1 MSTFRIGARELLF
14 MGVLAAVPLASYF
27 FVFAPRNAQ
36 IATARGEI
44 AAKESQLAS
53 LRTVTARIANIDE
66 EIVRWEEALR
76 RLDERLPGEEGVD
89 GILEQITELA
99 KSHDLAVASVKGER
113 PIPAAEYMELPLRT
127 VVEGDFAGFHRFL
140 VDLEALPRITR
151 IHRMNLV
158 RSDFDP
164 SKRNDRGDEAR
175 GPLKAEFTLSIYF
188 DPGDAPRYE
197 TKGGRNDV
205 RTSK

>member
-14 MGVLAAVPLASYF
+14 LGVLASVPIAGYL
-27 FVFAPRNAQ
+27 FVFKPRNSQ

-44 AAKESQLAS
+44 AAKETQLAS

-89 GILEQITELA
+89 GILGQITELA
-99 KSHDLAVASVKGER
+99 QSHRLTVASVKGER
-113 PIPAAEYMELPLRT
+113 AIPAAEYMELPLRA
-127 VVEGDFAGFHRFL
+127 VVTGTFEGFHRFL
-140 VDLEALPRITR
+140 ADLEALPRITR

-158 RSDFDP
+158 RGDFDP
-164 SKRNDRGDEAR
+164 SKRKGDGAE

>member
-1 MSTFRIGARELLF
+1 MSTFRIGARELVFL
-14 MGVLAAVPLASYF
+14 GVLAAVPIASYL
-27 FVFAPRNAQ
+27 FVFKPRNGQ
-36 IATARGEI
+36 ISTARGEI
-44 AAKESQLAS
+44 AAKETQLAA
-53 LRTVTARIANIDE
+53 LRTVTTRIANIDE

-89 GILEQITELA
+89 GILGQITELA
-99 KSHDLAVASVKGER
+99 KSHQLAVTSVKGER
-113 PIPAAEYMELPLRT
+113 AIPAAEYMELPLRT
-127 VVEGDFAGFHRFL
+127 AVTGTFEGFHRFL
-140 VDLEALPRITR
+140 VDLESLPRITR

-158 RSDFDP
+158 RADFDP
-164 SKRNDRGDEAR
+164 SKRKDGAAG

>member
-14 MGVLAAVPLASYF
+14 LGVLAAVPIAGYL

-99 KSHDLAVASVKGER
+99 RSHQLAVASVKGER
-113 PIPAAEYMELPLRT
+113 AIPAAEYMELPLRT
-127 VVEGDFAGFHRFL
+127 VVSGSFEGFHRFL
-140 VDLEALPRITR
+140 VDLESLPRITR

-158 RSDFDP
+158 RTDFDP
-164 SKRNDRGDEAR
+164 SKRKDEAAT

-205 RTSK
+205 RNAK

>member
-1 MSTFRIGARELLF
+1 MSTFRIGARELVFL
-14 MGVLAAVPLASYF
+14 GVLAAVPIASYL
-27 FVFAPRNAQ
+27 FVFKPRNGQ
-36 IATARGEI
+36 ISTARGEI
-44 AAKESQLAS
+44 AAKETQLAA
-53 LRTVTARIANIDE
+53 LRTVTTRIANIDE

-89 GILEQITELA
+89 GILGQITELA
-99 KSHDLAVASVKGER
+99 KSHQLAVTSVKGER
-113 PIPAAEYMELPLRT
+113 AIPAAEYMELPLRT
-127 VVEGDFAGFHRFL
+127 AVTGTFEGFHRFL

-158 RSDFDP
+158 RGDFDP
-164 SKRNDRGDEAR
+164 SKRKGEAAG

>member
-14 MGVLAAVPLASYF
+14 LGVLAAVPVASYL
-27 FVFAPRNAQ
+27 FVFSPRNTQ

-44 AAKESQLAS
+44 SAKETQLAA
-53 LRTVTARIANIDE
+53 LRSVTTRIVDIDQ

-89 GILEQITELA
+89 GILGQITELA
-99 KSHDLAVASVKGER
+99 RSHDLVVSSVKGEKA
-113 PIPAAEYMELPLRT
+113 IPAAEYMELPLRS
-127 VVEGDFAGFHRFL
+127 VVEGTFEGFHKFL

-164 SKRNDRGDEAR
+164 SKRKDGAGEVH

-205 RTSK
+205 RNAK

>member
-14 MGVLAAVPLASYF
+14 LGVLAAVPVASYT

-36 IATARGEI
+36 ISTARGEI
-44 AAKESQLAS
+44 AAKETQLAA
-53 LRTVTARIANIDE
+53 LRTVTARISNIDQ

-89 GILEQITELA
+89 GILGQITELA
-99 KSHDLAVASVKGER
+99 KSHRLSVASVKGER
-113 PIPAAEYMELPLRT
+113 PIPAADYMELPLRT
-127 VVEGDFAGFHRFL
+127 VVEGTFEGFHEFL

-164 SKRNDRGDEAR
+164 SKRKDQATETH

-197 TKGGRNDV
+197 TNGGKNDV
-205 RTSK
+205 RSAK